1 MKKNKSKAVP
11 PSLFEPGAKD
21 VDAPPVAVDAPPV
34 ATGAGGG
41 DGASASDA
49 LPKVG
54 GGQLEGA
61 DGAETPAAQPPADAA
76 AADKAAEE
84 EPAAKNGFAKKMWS
98 F

>member
-1 MKKNKSKAVP
+1 MKKNKSNAVP

-21 VDAPPVAVDAPPV
+21 VDAPPVAVDASPV

-61 DGAETPAAQPPADAA
+61 DGAETPAA
-76 AADKAAEE
+76 
-84 EPAAKNGFAKKMWS
+84 KNGFAKKMWS